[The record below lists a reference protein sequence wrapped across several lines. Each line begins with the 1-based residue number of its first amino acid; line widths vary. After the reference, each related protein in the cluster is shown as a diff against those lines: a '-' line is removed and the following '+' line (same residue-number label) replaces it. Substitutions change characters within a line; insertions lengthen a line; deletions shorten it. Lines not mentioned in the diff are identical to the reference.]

1 MANPLA
7 EAAVQAIEIDA
18 FSKDIPNMM
27 YDSDTLYRLFKEK
40 ATVIPV
46 SNITGG
52 GGVTR
57 PSFRVNMRIQAGA
70 AITQGT
76 GNGDSLGRGTG
87 SQWAG
92 MALSPVF
99 FYSGCEITYLARM
112 ATNGPKRS
120 EGGFKVQAQELKN
133 SLTQAEQGLEG
144 LMNSDGSGTFDQIP
158 ATATVSSGSG
168 TGAQTSYIS
177 GMNVA
182 VQFADQQVV
191 QFFPSIGGAAR
202 GSATISYVDGV
213 SNTLYFSTVLPSS
226 GGATAV
232 GDYVVIN
239 GGSGAA
245 GSSLMGLRAYQVN
258 SNTGSLNGL
267 PRASFPGRLSTPTI
281 NMGGQAIVQ
290 ATETRVS
297 TLIGRAL
304 GPESEALK
312 DLIYYCGPDQAAAI
326 QNTYYNV
333 QYINRADVKGEKTPD
348 MAQKFFPDTWGGRDL
363 HVSWNALPGRIDG
376 FCPSTWYLG
385 EMIPLELYDFGSGV
399 TVAPVVDINTG
410 GYLTSNIF
418 YYNACLNLVNSNVR
432 AGCYITNAA
441 IPAIS

>member
-7 EAAVQAIEIDA
+7 EAAVQAVEIDA

-27 YDSDTLYRLFKEK
+27 YDSDTLYRLMKEK

-144 LMNSDGSGTFDQIP
+144 LMNSDGSGAFDQIP
-158 ATATVSSGSG
+158 ATATVNNNTGSG
-168 TGAQTSYIS
+168 QSTSSIV

-191 QFFPSIGGAAR
+191 QVFSSIGGTNR
-202 GSATISYVDGV
+202 GSFTISYVDGV
-213 SNTLYFSTVLPSS
+213 SNTLYSAGALPA
-226 GGATAV
+226 GTTT
-232 GDYVVIN
+232 GDYLVIN

-258 SNTGSLNGL
+258 SNVGSLNGL

-281 NMGGQAIVQ
+281 NMNGQAVVQ
-290 ATETRVS
+290 ATETRIS

-326 QNTYYNV
+326 QNIYYTINYFNV
-333 QYINRADVKGEKTPD
+333 PDAKGDVTPD
-348 MAQKFFPDTWGGRDL
+348 ITKRFFPKTWGGRDL
-363 HVSWNALPGRIDG
+363 HVSWNALPGRIDA
-376 FCPSTWYLG
+376 FCPSTWYMG

-399 TVAPVVDINTG
+399 TVAPIVDINTG

-432 AGCYITNAA
+432 SGCYLTSCAQ
-441 IPAIS
+441 PAIS